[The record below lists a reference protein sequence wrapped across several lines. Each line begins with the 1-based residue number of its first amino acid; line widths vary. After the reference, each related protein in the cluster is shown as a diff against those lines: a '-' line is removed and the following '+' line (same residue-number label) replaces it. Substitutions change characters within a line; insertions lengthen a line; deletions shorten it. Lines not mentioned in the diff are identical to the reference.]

1 MTHHDEV
8 KVKVA
13 MPEVLGLF
21 VVAYI
26 AAMVGF
32 VMLDFGAGPD
42 QLGMIAGFLPYA
54 ALLFAI
60 VTAACY
66 FNENMFGTALFGV
79 LALFFYGFVPVYA
92 SMFAVSPPDFALYVL
107 FGAVFLI
114 VMAAVSLAQPV
125 KMVTGVILLA
135 GITFLALGVGVWMET
150 ESLEWVVG
158 IFGLLTAILSFY
170 LPVAIM
176 FNTMKNENVLPIK

>member
-32 VMLDFGAGPD
+32 VMLDFGAGPGSM
-42 QLGMIAGFLPYA
+42 GMIAGFLPYA

-79 LALFFYGFVPVYA
+79 LALFFYGFVPVYGA
-92 SMFAVSPPDFALYVL
+92 IAVTSPQDFALYVL
-107 FGAVFLI
+107 FGAIFLI
-114 VMAAVSLAQPV
+114 VMGIVSLAQPV
-125 KMVTGVILLA
+125 KMVTGVVLLA
-135 GITFLALGVGVWMET
+135 GLTFLALGAGVWMET
-150 ESLEWVVG
+150 TSLEWIVG
-158 IFGLLTAILSFY
+158 ILGLLTAILSFY